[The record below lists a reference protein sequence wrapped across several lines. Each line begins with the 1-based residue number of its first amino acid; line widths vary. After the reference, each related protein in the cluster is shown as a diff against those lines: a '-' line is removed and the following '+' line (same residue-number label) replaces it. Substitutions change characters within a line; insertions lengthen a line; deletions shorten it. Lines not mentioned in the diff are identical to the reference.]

1 MKLSYVPVV
10 DAMEIVDETNAQ
22 FGTNYSWVNLVPEMQ
37 ENDSYFAF
45 YIEND
50 EAEEYYEWAIEH
62 GTPGEAEAARCQKL
76 VREYLRDVLPG
87 AEYVIMTVSW

>member
-10 DAMEIVDETNAQ
+10 DAIEIVDETNAQ
-22 FGTNYSWVNLVPEMQ
+22 FGTDYLWVNLVPEMQ

-45 YIEND
+45 YIESD
-50 EAEEYYEWAIEH
+50 EAEEEYEWAIEH
-62 GTPGEAEAARCQKL
+62 GTPREVEAARCQKL

>member
-22 FGTNYSWVNLVPEMQ
+22 FGTDYTWANLVPEMQ

-45 YIEND
+45 YIESD
-50 EAEEYYEWAIEH
+50 EAEEEYEWAIEH
-62 GTPGEAEAARCQKL
+62 GTPREVEATRCQKL

>member
-22 FGTNYSWVNLVPEMQ
+22 FGTDYTWTNLVPEMQ

-50 EAEEYYEWAIEH
+50 EAEEEYEWAIEH
-62 GTPGEAEAARCQKL
+62 GTPRKVEAARCQKL